1 MIPETTDSEKCEVK
15 SKTGNKGIVDIVK
28 KINKLDELPE
38 KKFKRIATIT
48 MGLCRAD
55 LYMPTHVF
63 NTADVIGKGHNEI
76 IFHIEDGKSLN
87 VKAQVA
93 HAGLA
98 PKERKSGSSINGKT
112 RICKTG
118 NASLRSAL
126 YMPAMSATKHNPALR
141 EFYQRLISKGKL
153 KMVALVAV
161 MRKLLVYAI
170 GILRNNTPYNPDWT
184 KILQEKFALAS

>member
-76 IFHIEDGKSLN
+76 IFHIEDGKNTLYFSYDVIAEIGKHGLSKLKSPEFVEKN
-87 VKAQVA
+87 VKEAEEK
-93 HAGLA
+93 GRELWID
-98 PKERKSGSSINGKT
+98 RKST
-112 RICKTG
+112 
-118 NASLRSAL
+118 
-126 YMPAMSATKHNPALR
+126 
-141 EFYQRLISKGKL
+141 
-153 KMVALVAV
+153 
-161 MRKLLVYAI
+161 
-170 GILRNNTPYNPDWT
+170 
-184 KILQEKFALAS
+184 